1 MNKIYDEIRRIAKK
15 YHISKIILFGSR
27 ARGDN
32 SPKSDIDIAVQFD
45 ERYCEKECAAFK
57 LEIIEDIPTLYS
69 IDVVCI
75 GSHTDER
82 LHQNIAED
90 GVVLYMR
97 EKKIEQYKK
106 AVVRIREASKIFAD
120 NKNELYR
127 DGLIQRFEFT
137 FELAWKSIKEYL
149 EEQGV
154 SGDINF
160 PRAVLKIAFSANII
174 NDEKWLDMLND
185 RNMAS
190 HIYSEEIAE
199 VISERIQ
206 SDYVNLL
213 EKLIEKLEEIID

>member
-1 MNKIYDEIRRIAKK
+1 MNKVYDEIRRIAKK

-32 SPKSDIDIAVQFD
+32 SPKSDIDIAVYF
-45 ERYCEKECAAFK
+45 EEGYCEKEYTSFN
-57 LEIIEDIPTLYS
+57 LEITEELPTLYS
-69 IDVVCI
+69 IDVVC
-75 GSHTDER
+75 GNSQADEKLR
-82 LHQNIAED
+82 RNILED
-90 GVVLYMR
+90 GVVLYMK
-97 EKKIEQYKK
+97 EKKFTQYKK
-106 AVVRIREASKIFAD
+106 AVSKMQEASKIFAD
-120 NKNELYR
+120 NKNDLYR

-154 SGDINF
+154 RADINF

-199 VISERIQ
+199 EISGRIQ
-206 SDYVNLL
+206 SDYVKLL
-213 EKLIEKLEEIID
+213 ERLIKKLEEIIG